1 MATIF
6 NFQTKSGKQRG
17 ILAVY
22 ILHTLHKKPKSGYDI
37 LKEITEKT
45 HGTWTPSKGTLY
57 PLLSK
62 LEKEDLIE
70 INKVEQRSKTYYETT
85 NKGITQLNNIRKHAE
100 EMEEKINQFRN
111 MLSEIINEEKSE
123 IINTM
128 LQIRKLVIQLS
139 ETRYEEIQNMLN
151 QSLKNLQKIHIFYKP
166 KETYKQIY
174 K

>member
-22 ILHTLHKKPKSGYDI
+22 ILHTLNKKPKSGYDI

-57 PLLSK
+57 PLLTK
-62 LEKEDLIE
+62 LEKDKLIQ
-70 INKVEQRSKTYYETT
+70 INKVEQRSKTVYETT
-85 NKGITQLNNIRKHAE
+85 EKGIEQLKNVRKHAK

-111 MLSEIINEEKSE
+111 MLSEIINQEKSE
-123 IINTM
+123 IISTM
-128 LQIRKLVIQLS
+128 LEIRKLVIELS
-139 ETRYEEIQNMLN
+139 QTKHDEIQNMLDETL
-151 QSLKNLQKIHIFYKP
+151 QELQNLAK
-166 KETYKQIY
+166 KEGIPIE
-174 K
+174 

>member
-22 ILHTLHKKPKSGYDI
+22 ILHSLHKKPKSGYDI

-57 PLLSK
+57 PLLTK
-62 LEKEDLIE
+62 LEKDNLIQ
-70 INKVEQRSKTYYETT
+70 INKVEQRSKTVYETT
-85 NKGITQLNNIRKHAE
+85 EKGIEQLNNIRKHAK

-123 IINTM
+123 IISTM
-128 LQIRKLVIQLS
+128 LQIRKLVIELS
-139 ETRYEEIQNMLN
+139 QTKQEKIQKMLN
-151 QSLKNLQKIHIFYKP
+151 KTLNELQDLAQEEGIP
-166 KETYKQIY
+166 VE
-174 K
+174 

>member
-22 ILHTLHKKPKSGYDI
+22 ILHTLNKKPKSGYDI

-57 PLLSK
+57 PLLTK
-62 LEKEDLIE
+62 LEKDKLIQ
-70 INKVEQRSKTYYETT
+70 INKVEQRSKTVYETT
-85 NKGITQLNNIRKHAE
+85 EKGIEQLKNIRKHAK

-111 MLSEIINEEKSE
+111 MLSEIINQEKSE
-123 IINTM
+123 IISTM
-128 LQIRKLVIQLS
+128 LEIRKLVIELS
-139 ETRYEEIQNMLN
+139 QTKHDEIQNLLDETL
-151 QSLKNLQKIHIFYKP
+151 QELQNLAK
-166 KETYKQIY
+166 KEGIPVE
-174 K
+174 

>member
-22 ILHTLHKKPKSGYDI
+22 ILHTLNKKPKSGYDI

-57 PLLSK
+57 PLLTK
-62 LEKEDLIE
+62 LEKDKLIQ
-70 INKVEQRSKTYYETT
+70 INKVEQRSKTVYETT
-85 NKGITQLNNIRKHAE
+85 EKGIEQLKNIRKHAK

-111 MLSEIINEEKSE
+111 MLSEIINQEKSE
-123 IINTM
+123 IISTM
-128 LQIRKLVIQLS
+128 LEIRKLVIELS
-139 ETRYEEIQNMLN
+139 QTKHDEIQNMLDETL
-151 QSLKNLQKIHIFYKP
+151 QELQNLAK
-166 KETYKQIY
+166 KEGIPIE
-174 K
+174 

>member
-22 ILHTLHKKPKSGYDI
+22 ILHTLNKKPKSGYDI

-57 PLLSK
+57 PLLTK
-62 LEKEDLIE
+62 LEKDKLIQ
-70 INKVEQRSKTYYETT
+70 INKVEQRSKTVYETT
-85 NKGITQLNNIRKHAE
+85 EKGIEQLKNIRKHAK

-111 MLSEIINEEKSE
+111 MLSEIINQEKSE
-123 IINTM
+123 IISTM
-128 LQIRKLVIQLS
+128 LQIRKLVIELS
-139 ETRYEEIQNMLN
+139 QTKHDEIQNMLDETL
-151 QSLKNLQKIHIFYKP
+151 QELQNLAK
-166 KETYKQIY
+166 KEGMPIE
-174 K
+174 